1 MAKIELNSQIFLNSF
16 GKYQKLVKFLS
27 YRYQH
32 PINSTYLF
40 FNMQLHFFTSS
51 STCLR
56 SHDFS
61 KKCSAV
67 AYSTT
72 FIQPLVSQE
81 LLIFNKFVLPWF
93 TLIGGKAYSFSL
105 FLSRFVMLQ
114 QTVAEF
120 WRKFSFFMISAN
132 RSVNFKMALLFYKKL
147 SLVNYQIMWIDF
159 QK

>member
-16 GKYQKLVKFLS
+16 AKYQKLVKFLS
-27 YRYQH
+27 YCYQH

-120 WRKFSFFMISAN
+120 WRKFSFLWFLPTGRLILKWLYFFIKSWA
-132 RSVNFKMALLFYKKL
+132 
-147 SLVNYQIMWIDF
+147 
-159 QK
+159 